1 MRSMKQAQKILQQ
14 EMRKIK
20 IYLKDKKEE
29 FEIMENKPYV
39 SWKQV
44 RNNLNIRPEQETEIQ
59 LEKGIIEATIKARD
73 KIEIIQ
79 IKK

>member
-29 FEIMENKPYV
+29 CEIMENKPYV

>member
-1 MRSMKQAQKILQQ
+1 
-14 EMRKIK
+14 
-20 IYLKDKKEE
+20 
-29 FEIMENKPYV
+29 MENKPYV
-39 SWKQV
+39 SCKQV
-44 RNNLNIRPEQETEIQ
+44 RNNLTIRPEQETEIQ